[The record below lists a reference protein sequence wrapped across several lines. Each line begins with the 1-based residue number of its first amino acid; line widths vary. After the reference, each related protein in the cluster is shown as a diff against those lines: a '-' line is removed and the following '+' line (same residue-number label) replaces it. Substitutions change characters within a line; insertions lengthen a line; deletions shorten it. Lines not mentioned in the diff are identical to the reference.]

1 MVFQCFDPSPFIRE
15 NLWYEDIPNCEF
27 MVRVVALGR
36 PPARNENLAIITI
49 SPLPSNP
56 LQFAAVRGV
65 IRDFFASREE
75 VYFPG
80 HSVYQSRAGFGTSH
94 SHL

>member
-1 MVFQCFDPSPFIRE
+1 
-15 NLWYEDIPNCEF
+15 

-36 PPARNENLAIITI
+36 PLARNENLAIITI

-65 IRDFFASREE
+65 IRDFL
-75 VYFPG
+75 
-80 HSVYQSRAGFGTSH
+80 
-94 SHL
+94 HLEKRFTFLDI